1 MNSAPRKE
9 DPRLLIVVAA
19 AIVGLALW
27 HLAAGVRVHP
37 HAVLDHL
44 RSLIPIALGALAI
57 ATAPATHRIRQTR
70 RTLASRRAVAI
81 VPADCFEPPPETVAA
96 FASSLAAG

>member
-9 DPRLLIVVAA
+9 DPRLLIAFAA

-27 HLAAGVRVHP
+27 HLASGIHVQP
-37 HAVLDHL
+37 HAVLGRL

-57 ATAPATHRIRQTR
+57 AAAPATHRIR
-70 RTLASRRAVAI
+70 
-81 VPADCFEPPPETVAA
+81 
-96 FASSLAAG
+96 

>member
-1 MNSAPRKE
+1 MSSAPRKE
-9 DPRLLIVVAA
+9 DPRLVVAVAA

-27 HLAAGVRVHP
+27 HLASGVHVHP
-37 HAVLDHL
+37 HAVLGHL
-44 RSLIPIALGALAI
+44 RSLIPVALGALAI

-81 VPADCFEPPPETVAA
+81 IPADGFEPRPETVAA
-96 FASSLAAG
+96 LASSLP